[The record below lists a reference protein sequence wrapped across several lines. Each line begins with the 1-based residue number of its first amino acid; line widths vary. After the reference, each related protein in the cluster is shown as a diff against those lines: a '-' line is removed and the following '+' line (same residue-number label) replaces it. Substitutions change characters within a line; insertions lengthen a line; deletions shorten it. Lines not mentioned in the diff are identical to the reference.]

1 MTLSD
6 IGEARVRGY
15 LFVLERSLRT
25 FLRAEV
31 TSDALREVESHIRE
45 RVAQVEAVPDER
57 VALERILTGLGSP
70 LRVAQAYSA
79 EMTLDEAVTTGRV
92 VATFRAVWHLA
103 TTSILGFA
111 WALAL
116 FTGLVMGLAFIA
128 LAVLKPFFPN
138 NVGFTYVNGHLTSF
152 GAQSFGQ
159 LPPGVEVHGGY
170 WLIPACLIAGFALLV
185 GTQRLSRRM
194 LSWMRARKSPV
205 RLRLRLEVH
214 ESNQG

>member
-25 FLRAEV
+25 FLRVEV

-45 RVAQVEAVPDER
+45 RAEQVEAVPDER
-57 VALERILTGLGSP
+57 VALERILTDLGSP

-92 VATFRAVWHLA
+92 VATFRAVWHMA
-103 TTSILGFA
+103 TTSVVGFA

-116 FTGLVMGLAFIA
+116 FTGLVMGLAFVG
-128 LAVLKPFFPN
+128 LAVLKPFLPN
-138 NVGFTYVNGHLTSF
+138 NVGFTYVHGHLTSF
-152 GAQSFGQ
+152 GAQSGP

-170 WLIPACLIAGFALLV
+170 WLIPACLIAGLALLV

-194 LSWMRARKSPV
+194 LSWIRARKSPV
-205 RLRLRLEVH
+205 RLRLRLEVN
-214 ESNQG
+214 ESDRV